1 LHLPLIFY
9 SLDNTEIDYKNPL
22 RVQTQPNMVRMTSVN
37 TAIDY
42 NAFEKEIANREE
54 ANGLPV
60 NTSGSQTSK
69 NDV

>member
-1 LHLPLIFY
+1 
-9 SLDNTEIDYKNPL
+9 
-22 RVQTQPNMVRMTSVN
+22 MVRMTSVN

-54 ANGLPV
+54 ANGLPA

>member
-1 LHLPLIFY
+1 
-9 SLDNTEIDYKNPL
+9 
-22 RVQTQPNMVRMTSVN
+22 MVRMTSVN